1 MDSFYEEVKYILS
14 GAFPGKSQDEYD
26 YVAMKIN
33 RLREKYE
40 KDEEKRN
47 DL

>member
-1 MDSFYEEVKYILS
+1 MDSFYEEVKYILA

-33 RLREKYE
+33 CLKEKYE
-40 KDEEKRN
+40 KESVESED
-47 DL
+47 